1 MTIQFSHGDLD
12 GLMCLMLGEMIGVSQ
27 YKFLQYS
34 TMTSKQWDTIAAK
47 LQSTDHKQVL
57 LTDLNLTESIINI
70 LTNANKDKTFL
81 FVDHHETSTFTKRAN
96 LKVVINTSI
105 AACKILSQ
113 IVSKKVDISKYIN
126 VIDAASAFDTWHLEQ
141 SNLAISL
148 GRVFHKYMYMSSYSD
163 ITTKLISF
171 MNLIK
176 TNPPTNQHIPLWFRS
191 NLTQYTNQIKYR
203 LSKITSQSKLHNGVR
218 IYFLGTNNL
227 QIPIFELVLHSN
239 QNNEYNLAFIFQK
252 QNSMY
257 VSLRTNSDNVDCSKL
272 CKEHG
277 GGGHKRAAGFQSN
290 SKEEVI
296 NTINSFSYQLNHH

>member
-1 MTIQFSHGDLD
+1 MIQFSHGDLD

-34 TMTSKQWDTIAAK
+34 TMTSKQWDTISAK
-47 LQSTDHKQVL
+47 LQSTNHKQVL
-57 LTDLNLTESIINI
+57 LTDLNLTEPIINI

-81 FVDHHETSTFTKRAN
+81 FVDHHESSPFNKRSN
-96 LKVVINTSI
+96 LKVIINTSI
-105 AACKILSQ
+105 AACKILSR
-113 IVSKKVDISKYIN
+113 IVGKKVDISKYVN

-141 SNLAISL
+141 SNLALSL
-148 GRVFHKYMYMSSYSD
+148 GRVFHKFMYMSIYAD
-163 ITTKLISF
+163 ISSKLISF

-176 TNPPTNQHIPLWFRS
+176 ANPPTNQHIPLWFQS
-191 NLTQYTNQIKYR
+191 NLAQYMNQIKYK
-203 LSKITSQSKLHNGVR
+203 LSKITSQSKFHNGVR

-257 VSLRTNSDNVDCSKL
+257 VSLRTNSDKVDCSTI

-277 GGGHKRAAGFQSN
+277 GGGHKHAAGFQSS
-290 SKEEVI
+290 SKEEII
-296 NTINSFSYQLNHH
+296 NTINSFSYQLNNH